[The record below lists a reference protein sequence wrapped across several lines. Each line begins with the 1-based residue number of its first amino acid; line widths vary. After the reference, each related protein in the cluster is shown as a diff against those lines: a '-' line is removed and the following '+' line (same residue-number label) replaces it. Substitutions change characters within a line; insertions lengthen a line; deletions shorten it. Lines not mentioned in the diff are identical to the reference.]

1 MSEMLR
7 SPPCI
12 AACISLHEH
21 GALPDHVAAL
31 IAYEV
36 LQVVEKCHELRLFNA
51 NMADM

>member
-1 MSEMLR
+1 MSEMSR

-12 AACISLHEH
+12 AACISLHDH
-21 GALPDHVAAL
+21 GVLPDHAVAR